1 MHHRLLATQSPEE
14 KPEEKLGLFKRF
26 KKMWKD
32 YWYVMIPV
40 HLVTSAGWGGGFYL
54 MCKSG
59 LDVQSILAA
68 LGTSEAYLEKI
79 SQSEYTYIALAYA
92 CYKVATPIRYTV
104 TIGGTTYTIRHLTR
118 MGVLKTTGELRA
130 EAAEMSVKMKGE
142 LQSNKD
148 QIQHR
153 AKLTWNNLSKKS
165 TTFQSR
171 AKLTWDSFAKKRK

>member
-1 MHHRLLATQSPEE
+1 MKTCTVLIMLFFLQ
-14 KPEEKLGLFKRF
+14 KPEVKLGLFKRF

-68 LGTSEAYLEKI
+68 LGTSEAYHEKI

-92 CYKVATPIRYTV
+92 CYKVATPIR
-104 TIGGTTYTIRHLTR
+104 
-118 MGVLKTTGELRA
+118 
-130 EAAEMSVKMKGE
+130 
-142 LQSNKD
+142 
-148 QIQHR
+148 
-153 AKLTWNNLSKKS
+153 
-165 TTFQSR
+165 
-171 AKLTWDSFAKKRK
+171 